1 MNEESS
7 GINPKQEHGVVH
19 LHSTSYNLFILV
31 LTLFSLAVV
40 AGLIIQRTSLVADA
54 VLLWI
59 DFFLCTIFLIDFFV
73 SLWRAP
79 SGADYILKE
88 GGWLDLLGAIPV
100 VPGLPWTAF
109 LRLARLNRLLRIVQH
124 LRGRDRGQ
132 VIEET
137 RQAPAKTALLTMVM
151 AAMML
156 MTAASLFVLRF
167 EQGAPDANILTG
179 ADALWWAFGTITTVA
194 YGDYVPVTF
203 AGRITAM
210 VLMTFGIGIAAV
222 LTSVMAS
229 RLIGLQDDQEEI
241 VETVRKENA
250 LIRAELAEIKDL
262 LRQQG
267 ARDDDEA

>member
-1 MNEESS
+1 MNEENS
-7 GINPKQEHGVVH
+7 GADLKQEHGVVH
-19 LHSTSYNLFILV
+19 RHSTSYNLFILI

-40 AGLIIQRTSLVADA
+40 AGLITARTRVTDA
-54 VLLWI
+54 VLLRI
-59 DFFLCTIFLIDFFV
+59 DFILCLLFLIDFFV

-79 SGADYILKE
+79 IRASYILKA

-109 LRLARLNRLLRIVQH
+109 LRLARLNRMLRIVQH
-124 LRGRDRGQ
+124 LRGKDREE
-132 VIEET
+132 VIEEA
-137 RQAPAKTALLTMVM
+137 RQAPARTALLTMIT

-167 EQGAPDANILTG
+167 ERRAPGANIVTG
-179 ADALWWAFGTITTVA
+179 GDAFWWAFGTVTTVA

-229 RLIGLQDDQEEI
+229 RLIGLQDDQEE
-241 VETVRKENA
+241 VAELVRKENA
-250 LIRAELAEIKDL
+250 LIRAELAELKEL

-267 ARDDDEA
+267 SRDDDEA